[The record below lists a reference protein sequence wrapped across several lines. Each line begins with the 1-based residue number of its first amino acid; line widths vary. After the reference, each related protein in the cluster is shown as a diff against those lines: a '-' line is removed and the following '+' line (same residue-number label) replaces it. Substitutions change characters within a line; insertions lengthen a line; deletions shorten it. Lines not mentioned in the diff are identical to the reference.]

1 MLHTLLKAQNGL
13 PNPLYFTSK
22 STLIRKSVGV
32 VRTSQ
37 KPQYVLFSTLSYLI
51 AVLVWLFVWEKNSGA
66 TALFDA
72 I

>member
-1 MLHTLLKAQNGL
+1 M
-13 PNPLYFTSK
+13 
-22 STLIRKSVGV
+22 

-66 TALFDA
+66 TALFDDGTFNENPMRFLKIA
-72 I
+72 FFFSFLKQIIKVT